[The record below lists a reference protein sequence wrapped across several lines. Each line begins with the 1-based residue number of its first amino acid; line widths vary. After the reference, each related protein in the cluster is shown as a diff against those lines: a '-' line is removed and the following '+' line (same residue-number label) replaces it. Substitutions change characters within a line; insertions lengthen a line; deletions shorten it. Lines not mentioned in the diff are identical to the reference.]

1 MDLDFERAVRPP
13 PQPTEETTA
22 SLEDLIRSR
31 IVDHNFDDVPRVAPS
46 APEKRTKTVKMDDK
60 KSGKVRMPAALG
72 TLQFALGWK
81 KKSSVCC
88 PWLHKS

>member
-1 MDLDFERAVRPP
+1 MRPP